1 MTTNQDALLKIRHQI
16 QIAELY
22 KANNPDFE
30 TPDLC
35 LIILRERE
43 RTLANKVQVENA
55 RAELD
60 QMDQLYE
67 NMQHGE

>member
-16 QIAELY
+16 QVAELY
-22 KANNPDFE
+22 RVNNPDWVS
-30 TPDLC
+30 PVAILAQ
-35 LIILRERE
+35 LRERE
-43 RTLANKVQVENA
+43 RILANRVQVELF

-60 QMDQLYE
+60 QMDHLYM